1 LKLIRHRWKPLR
13 YNQGFTLAELLISL
27 AILGVIATF
36 TIPKIITAQR
46 DAKFNAIA
54 KEAAA
59 MVTGAYQQYQSQN
72 TPTSNTGIS
81 TLTPYMNYVST
92 DSSTIID
99 HMYGSNGYACGSGG
113 SGGCIRLHN
122 GAIIR
127 YNTSVGFGGT
137 ASTDNIWFAVDPDG
151 VYSGTTN
158 GYGKAIEFIFYYNGR
173 ISTRGMENGT
183 TQDPPWFSW

>member
-1 LKLIRHRWKPLR
+1 
-13 YNQGFTLAELLISL
+13 
-27 AILGVIATF
+27 
-36 TIPKIITAQR
+36 
-46 DAKFNAIA
+46 
-54 KEAAA
+54 
-59 MVTGAYQQYQSQN
+59 
-72 TPTSNTGIS
+72 
-81 TLTPYMNYVST
+81 MNYVST

-99 HMYGSNGYACGSGG
+99 HMYGCNSYTCGTGG

-137 ASTDNIWFAVDPDG
+137 ASTNNLWFAVDPDG
-151 VYSGTTN
+151 SHNGTTN

-173 ISTRGMENGT
+173 ISTRGTVAGI